1 MLKQISTEVAIVD
14 GGKRNPAAVSATT
27 LARLYYL
34 SFPFVLMNRFPR
46 QLGPAKGEPFWGVGA
61 VQGGGPDRYTNK
73 CTDIYIYKYIL

>member
-14 GGKRNPAAVSATT
+14 GGNPTAVSATT

-46 QLGPAKGEPFWGVGA
+46 QLGPAKGNLF
-61 VQGGGPDRYTNK
+61 GGGGG
-73 CTDIYIYKYIL
+73 LGWWA